1 MRHIILVVLMC
12 IATISYGQDTLLDMK
27 ANENLVKVLE
37 ILPTEIKYKKWDNM
51 DGPIYSINRNEVFR
65 IKYKNGTSE
74 VINKPGT
81 TTPAASTAT
90 APSGTAAPSAGTGAT
105 VAEALYNSTAEY
117 AAAYYATGE
126 GTQSL
131 LLEKQACRTEYVPS
145 FGWVPPTFFWHVPG
159 ISSTVRFKVGQVPQV
174 LVKLMEQYLSPSK
187 VKLVRF
193 TTTDRKSGQALPNRR
208 VSVMVNASVDN
219 GWSYADNNLGEF
231 YFHSPPDFILTSS
244 MVPRHTS
251 VYEIMP
257 LNSLAPGEYGIAV
270 GNNFFCFGID

>member
-1 MRHIILVVLMC
+1 
-12 IATISYGQDTLLDMK
+12 MK
-27 ANENLVKVLE
+27 ATESLVKVLE
-37 ILPTEIKYKKWDNM
+37 ILPTEIKYKKWEHM
-51 DGPIYSINRNEVFR
+51 DGPIYSINKSDVFR

-74 VINKPGT
+74 VINKPGSV
-81 TTPAASTAT
+81 STNKVVSNLQQSAT
-90 APSGTAAPSAGTGAT
+90 SANPTGGSGANA
-105 VAEALYNSTAEY
+105 AEALYNSAAEY
-117 AAAYYATGE
+117 AAAYYATGQ
-126 GTQSL
+126 GMQSL
-131 LLEKQACRTEYVPS
+131 MLEKQACRTEYVPS

-159 ISSTVRFKVGQVPQV
+159 IRSNVRFKVGQVPQV
-174 LVKLMEQYLSPSK
+174 FVKLMEQYLNPSK

-219 GWSYADNNLGEF
+219 KWSYADNNLGEF
-231 YFHSPPDFILTSS
+231 YFHSPPDFILTST